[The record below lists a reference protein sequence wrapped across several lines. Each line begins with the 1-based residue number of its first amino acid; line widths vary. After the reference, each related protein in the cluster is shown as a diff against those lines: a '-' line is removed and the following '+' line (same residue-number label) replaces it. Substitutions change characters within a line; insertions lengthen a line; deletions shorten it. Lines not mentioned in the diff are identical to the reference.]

1 MCGGRINEAGEG
13 RKPAREL
20 VAMPPSFLYRF
31 PFEICR
37 RGGPGLKTTRA
48 CFVGIV
54 LIPLLASS
62 GCDTIKSRFSRQA
75 LPDLG
80 PPVPLTVQLDIDP
93 SLAKAKTEYID
104 NCSRIHAFSI
114 GPTVED
120 TLIQAAHQTFRSVVI
135 PGSQAAGGKPD
146 VTVRVRMLDPRF
158 KLQTDALYDRAP
170 AELSLD
176 ALAEFFDA
184 SGAPLGERPLQAT
197 RKERLQL
204 ELTQQRCDYVVDP
217 LLQDTSTMLATQF
230 MQEARVL
237 LAPATQTP
245 SAGATVPPSE
255 AASKAA
261 AIPAAPATTAP
272 IAPLSFKA
280 TLLDENG
287 NLILEGGERI
297 RVRVDLVNTGSQAA
311 QDMALQLTGPPAL
324 IAQFPA
330 TTLPTGAIP
339 PGGSKSLEFIAT
351 LPQSPPAQQA
361 EFQVA
366 ILNGTGQ
373 QVSPIQKLV
382 ASVQSAAANSED
394 VDHIPPAAAGFQRPA
409 DYLLSIGLSSYREQ
423 EIGARKYATLDAEMV
438 ATYFQTL
445 GGLPRNNVRVLRNWS
460 ALRPDI
466 EEALLDW
473 LPAKVTPDSVVT
485 VYFAGQAIVTSSGET
500 LLIPYDGSLGSP
512 SRLYPLKDLET
523 ALGRL
528 KAKQVLFL
536 FDGTVLKNGSEG
548 RTKIASP
555 KWAATAGSIV
565 HVISTTGFG
574 KSLEFDSWH
583 HGLFTYYLLR
593 GLRGEADMNRNGEVT
608 IGEVTAYVARKVPAA
623 ARSTFKQEQQPQ
635 ILPTQRVPEKSLDT
649 VLTKPAMI
657 PSTVLP

>member
-1 MCGGRINEAGEG
+1 M
-13 RKPAREL
+13 
-20 VAMPPSFLYRF
+20 
-31 PFEICR
+31 
-37 RGGPGLKTTRA
+37 
-48 CFVGIV
+48 VGIV
-54 LIPLLASS
+54 LIPLLASV
-62 GCDTIKSRFSRQA
+62 GCETIKSRFSRQA

-80 PPVPLTVQLDIDP
+80 PPVPLTVQMEIDP
-93 SLAKAKTEYID
+93 SLSKAKTEYID

-146 VTVRVRMLDPRF
+146 VTIRVRMLDPRF

-237 LAPATQTP
+237 LAPATQTAA
-245 SAGATVPPSE
+245 AGATVAPSE
-255 AASKAA
+255 AASK
-261 AIPAAPATTAP
+261 PAAMPGAPAPAP
-272 IAPLSFKA
+272 AYSLSFKA

-287 NLILEGGERI
+287 NLVLESGERI
-297 RVRVDLVNTGSQAA
+297 RVRVDVVNTGTQTT
-311 QDMALQLTGPPAL
+311 QDMAVRLTGPPAL
-324 IAQFPA
+324 MAQFPA
-330 TTLPTGAIP
+330 TTLATGTIA

-351 LPQSPPAQQA
+351 LPQSPPPQQA

-366 ILNGTGQ
+366 ILTREGQ
-373 QVSPIQKLV
+373 QVSPIQTLV
-382 ASVQSAAANSED
+382 ASIQSSAANSDD
-394 VDHIPPAAAGFQRPA
+394 VDHVPPAGTGLQRPG

-423 EIGARKYATLDAEMV
+423 EISARKYATLDAEMV

-445 GGLPRNNVRVLRNWS
+445 GGLPRNNVRLLRDWS

-473 LPAKVTPDSVVT
+473 LPSKVTKDSVVT
-485 VYFAGQAIVTSSGET
+485 VYFAGQALVTPSGET
-500 LLIPYDGSLGSP
+500 FLIPYDGSLGAP
-512 SRLYPLKDLET
+512 TRLYPLKDLET

-528 KAKQVLFL
+528 KAKQVLFV

-548 RTKIASP
+548 RTKVAPP
-555 KWAATAGSIV
+555 KWAATTGSFV

-574 KSLEFDSWH
+574 KSLESDTWH
-583 HGLFTYYLLR
+583 HGLLTYYLLR

-608 IGEVTAYVARKVPAA
+608 IGEVTAYVTRKVPAA
-623 ARSTFKQEQQPQ
+623 ARSTFKQDQQPQ
-635 ILPTQRVPEKSLDT
+635 VLPTQRLPEKSLDT
-649 VLTKPAMI
+649 VLTKPAVI
-657 PSTVLP
+657 PPPTQP